1 VSKIP
6 KIHKLVLVQVLQTFA
21 ELIITAYRVQFF
33 LETAINGI
41 IAFYSRDAQ
50 GSPLAVIHE
59 KILHSCSE
67 L

>member
-1 VSKIP
+1 
-6 KIHKLVLVQVLQTFA
+6 VQVLQTFA
-21 ELIITAYRVQFF
+21 ALIITAYRVQFF

-50 GSPLAVIHE
+50 GSPVAVIHG
-59 KILHSCSE
+59 KILRSCSE